1 LKKILYLTFNDAPSG
16 IFSGQVIDVCLY
28 WKELGFD
35 VTLVSFISL
44 RNFKVNKNKIKNAF
58 PKAIVVPMFPK
69 ARNWRLNSW
78 FLGRKIKK
86 INPEVIVCRG
96 VFATL
101 LAMEFRSGRK
111 ICFDARGAYEAE
123 LNEYDVIPD
132 EKVKSEISKLERK
145 AVLESDFRLAVSN
158 QLVNYWK
165 DKFSYHSDNHVIVP
179 CTLNGK
185 SLIEITELKKAEIRK
200 NLGFTITD
208 TVIVYSGSSAGW
220 QSLKRLDEA
229 MIPLFDNN
237 AELKLLL
244 LTNEIPNELQVLKK
258 YPDRVKSKWLKSDE
272 VGDYLSVCDY
282 GWLVRENTVTNQVA
296 SPVKFAEYLAAG
308 LEVIISE
315 NLGDY
320 SKYVIENNVGM
331 ILSSNPSLSKLLK
344 PDLTQKKRIMEL
356 AKKDFLKEN
365 YRELY
370 FKLLS

>member
-1 LKKILYLTFNDAPSG
+1 MKKILYLTFNDAPSG

-111 ICFDARGAYEAE
+111 LCFDARGAYEAE

-132 EKVKSEISKLERK
+132 EKVKSEISMLERK